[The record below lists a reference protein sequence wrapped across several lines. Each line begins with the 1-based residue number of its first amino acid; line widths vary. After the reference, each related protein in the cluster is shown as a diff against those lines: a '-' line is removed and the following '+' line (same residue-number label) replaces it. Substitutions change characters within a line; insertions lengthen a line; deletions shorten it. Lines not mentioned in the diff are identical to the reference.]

1 MEITQVY
8 STRRSIRYST
18 RGQDR
23 ALSFS
28 LLPGLETVDGC
39 LLPPAPKKK
48 TRTLYSSGE
57 GHVRLST
64 CLRT

>member
-18 RGQDR
+18 RGQGQ

-28 LLPGLETVDGC
+28 LVPALETVDGC

-48 TRTLYSSGE
+48 ARTLYSTGKVSRPLLQT
-57 GHVRLST
+57 V
-64 CLRT
+64 